1 MYVEPKQPRA
11 IASEAKFLAA
21 LSELLLETSYHNVTV
36 ADIAERAALSS
47 GAFVTRFGTKRA
59 ALDRLFHEF
68 CTDVY
73 DVLDAIAASLPAGDE
88 ATESTLLLL
97 SETYESLVMKHWGA
111 NRAMHEVFL
120 VEEQIDLQTRG
131 IFKATTDLFVLL
143 FASPTDNPTPGQMF
157 AAVQLL
163 VTLNYNFCLGA
174 MPGLPSISAD
184 RHRIISRAIH
194 CAMRS

>member
-59 ALDRLFHEF
+59 ALDRLFQEF

-73 DVLDAIAASLPAGDE
+73 DALDASLPAGDE

-97 SETYESLVMKHWGA
+97 SENYESLVMKHWGA

-131 IFKATTDLFVLL
+131 IFKATIALFVLL

-163 VTLNYNFCLGA
+163 VTLNSNFCLGA